1 MQLILESKGFG
12 SIKNDDIQINDGIE
26 HENMPDLIDL
36 ISEELLDDEIL
47 TSKFSHWFDYTSAP
61 SEPIKETATDY
72 SSKVVLLNLDDG
84 DIDQQY
90 TKDV

>member
-12 SIKNDDIQINDGIE
+12 SIKNDHIQINDGIE
-26 HENMPDLIDL
+26 HENMPDLIDM
-36 ISEELLDDEIL
+36 ISEELLE
-47 TSKFSHWFDYTSAP
+47 FSHWFDYTSAP

-72 SSKVVLLNLDDG
+72 SSKVVLLNLDNG